1 MRRVCLVSVAILALA
16 LGAVVAPGAL
26 SAPLLGTGGGGSLA
40 VSGANGSLV
49 VTGQGVIF
57 GYFDQG
63 SLLVFRYNPDSATD
77 AISVEGAS
85 AHTGSG
91 VTIYSGSQVR
101 FLLPAGRYTVEVVGS
116 GIDVSA
122 VGRGTI
128 NVSASP
134 TSASPLSTGSLALN
148 GGRPASFAKVAV
160 PASFGD
166 VGS

>member
-1 MRRVCLVSVAILALA
+1 MRRICLISVASLGLA
-16 LGAVVAPGAL
+16 LGAVAVPGAL
-26 SAPLLGTGGGGSLA
+26 AATLWGTGGGGSLA

-49 VTGQGVIF
+49 VSGQGVIF
-57 GYFDQG
+57 GYLDQG
-63 SLLVFRYNPDSATD
+63 SLLVFRYSPDSSTD

-85 AHTGSG
+85 ARSGSG

-128 NVSASP
+128 NVSAS
-134 TSASPLSTGSLALN
+134 TSTVSTGSLALN

-166 VGS
+166 AGS